1 MGVNSIII
9 ICLVIALVACI
20 VALAARPNKAE
31 TSQVAR
37 YEGRLD
43 AIQRSMDTV
52 HERLAGIEKTGK
64 FLMKASV
71 KEATPESEA
80 EKKPLGIESVRTA
93 IRFNGFTPEITDTHL
108 DEWQTVKFKIGDTQ
122 FRVDT
127 SRLPFLTLDL
137 GYSLDQ
143 EKEDAAL
150 LERAAAEVTA
160 GIFIGKAYVLGGG
173 QAVVFNAEFLCD
185 SYLSLRDN
193 FKKYLDIVIE
203 TQKRFFETYNR
214 LKEEKRRAQEDILS
228 RMAPTAA
235 DGKQDG
241 KVMS

>member
-1 MGVNSIII
+1 
-9 ICLVIALVACI
+9 
-20 VALAARPNKAE
+20 
-31 TSQVAR
+31 
-37 YEGRLD
+37 
-43 AIQRSMDTV
+43 
-52 HERLAGIEKTGK
+52 
-64 FLMKASV
+64 
-71 KEATPESEA
+71 
-80 EKKPLGIESVRTA
+80 VRTA
-93 IRFNGFTPEITDTHL
+93 IRYNGFSPEIIDTHL

-150 LERAAAEVTA
+150 LERAAAEVTV

-241 KVMS
+241 KVLS

>member
-1 MGVNSIII
+1 MGANSIII

-20 VALAARPNKAE
+20 VALAARPNKVE
-31 TSQVAR
+31 TYQVAR

-64 FLMKASV
+64 YLMKASV
-71 KEATPESEA
+71 KEAAPESEA

-93 IRFNGFTPEITDTHL
+93 IRYNGFSPMIIDTHR
-108 DEWQTVKFKIGDTQ
+108 DEWQIVKFKIDDTQ

-127 SRLPFLTLDL
+127 SRLPLLTLEL
-137 GYSLDQ
+137 GYSL
-143 EKEDAAL
+143 EPHKEDMAL
-150 LERAAAEVTA
+150 LERAVAEVTA

-203 TQKRFFETYNR
+203 TQKRFCDTYAR
-214 LKEEKRRAQEDILS
+214 LKEDKRKAQDDILS
-228 RMAPTAA
+228 KVAPT
-235 DGKQDG
+235 DGGGKQDG
-241 KVMS
+241 KVLS